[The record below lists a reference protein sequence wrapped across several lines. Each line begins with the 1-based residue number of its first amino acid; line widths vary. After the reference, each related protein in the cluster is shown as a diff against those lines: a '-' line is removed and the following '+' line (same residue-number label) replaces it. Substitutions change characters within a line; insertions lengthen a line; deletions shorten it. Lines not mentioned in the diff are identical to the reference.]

1 MSARDVGAL
10 AECRREIRMPIVTG
24 EELYT
29 RFEFREVFERRA
41 ADIIN
46 PDVCN
51 VGGIE
56 ELREIAAMAEAYHV
70 VVSPHNYN
78 STTVGLAATLHVSAV
93 IPNFLITEYFVNFES
108 RAAEVA
114 VNPFRVERG
123 YLPVPTAPGLGVE
136 LREDVLARYAYR
148 EFPSRTVPTPRDEGP

>member
-1 MSARDVGAL
+1 EPVSARDIGAL

-56 ELREIAAMAEAYHV
+56 ELRQIAAMAEAYHV

-78 STTVGLAATLHVSAV
+78 STTVGLAATLHVSAA
-93 IPNFLITEYFVNFES
+93 IPNFLITEYFVNFEP
-108 RAAEVA
+108 RGAEIA
-114 VNPFRVERG
+114 STALRVEGG
-123 YLPVPTAPGLGVE
+123 YLEVPRAPGLGID
-136 LREDVLARYAYR
+136 LREDVLARHPPR
-148 EFPSRTVPTPRDEGP
+148 EFPARSIPTP